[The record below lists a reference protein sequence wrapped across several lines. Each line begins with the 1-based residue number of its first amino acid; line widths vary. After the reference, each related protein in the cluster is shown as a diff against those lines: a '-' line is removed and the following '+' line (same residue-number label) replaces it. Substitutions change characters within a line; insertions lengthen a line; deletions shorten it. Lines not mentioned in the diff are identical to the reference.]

1 MAGDPLQGVLI
12 VILLLQAAAPMLS
25 ARLPVPLTQSVA
37 ACLSGGSLT
46 LLIPAALGIASILL
60 LLLVPAADIWVAVA
74 GPLTHIPMIVFWLL
88 MLLVATWVAYRTT
101 HIKLNWPNP
110 LTTETLGIAVCV
122 GAVVVSRC
130 WPANSSRSA
139 PQQPGLSMTS
149 VELQL
154 CKVKLH
160 LCFT

>member
-1 MAGDPLQGVLI
+1 MTSQFRGSGQLTVAVALSLQCNTRKQQQHSHGRGPFTGGVLI
-12 VILLLQAAAPMLS
+12 VILLLQAAARMLS
-25 ARLPVPLTQSVA
+25 ARLPFRLQLSVA
-37 ACLSGGSLT
+37 VCLSCASLT

-60 LLLVPAADIWVAVA
+60 LLLIPAADIWVAVA

-110 LTTETLGIAVCV
+110 LTAETLGIAVCV

-130 WPANSSRSA
+130 
-139 PQQPGLSMTS
+139 
-149 VELQL
+149 
-154 CKVKLH
+154 
-160 LCFT
+160 